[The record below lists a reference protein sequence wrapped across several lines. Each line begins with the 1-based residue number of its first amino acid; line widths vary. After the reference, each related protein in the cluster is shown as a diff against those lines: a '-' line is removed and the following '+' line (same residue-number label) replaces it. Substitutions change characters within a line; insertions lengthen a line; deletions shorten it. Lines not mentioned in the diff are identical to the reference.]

1 MRTENELV
9 AEYRRIRGDYAY
21 DPDIMN
27 ADDERVARLKEIIEK
42 KLSTEDRTMILLYVD
57 CMSYRKLGKKMG
69 LSHMTVYKE
78 IRRIKEIILKEYGK
92 NLH

>member
-27 ADDERVARLKEIIEK
+27 ADDERVARIKEIIDT
-42 KLSTEDRTMILLYVD
+42 KLSTEDKTMLLLYVD
-57 CMSYRKLGKKMG
+57 CMSYRKLGEKMK

-78 IRRIKEIILKEYGK
+78 IRRIKGIILKEYGK